1 MLPTPPVPF
10 AQHASKGESC
20 NKWAGSSEWS
30 HEAKV
35 KAVQSPRQM
44 EENLHFPVFP
54 PDGAELPLKPGWH
67 DVILLSSEPLQVR
80 EFPMECKSLECTQVR
95 VMPQSVQCLKGHKQD
110 FQGSTFQSSA
120 HKALPQQLFPLEIV
134 SFLLHSSLSAGDSH
148 YFQLQSIR

>member
-1 MLPTPPVPF
+1 MLPAPPVPF
-10 AQHASKGESC
+10 AQHASKGESF

-54 PDGAELPLKPGWH
+54 PDVVELPLKPGWH
-67 DVILLSSEPLQVR
+67 DVVLLSSEPLQVR

-95 VMPQSVQCLKGHKQD
+95 VMAQSAQCLKG
-110 FQGSTFQSSA
+110 SRFQSFA
-120 HKALPQQLFPLEIV
+120 HRVLP
-134 SFLLHSSLSAGDSH
+134 
-148 YFQLQSIR
+148 